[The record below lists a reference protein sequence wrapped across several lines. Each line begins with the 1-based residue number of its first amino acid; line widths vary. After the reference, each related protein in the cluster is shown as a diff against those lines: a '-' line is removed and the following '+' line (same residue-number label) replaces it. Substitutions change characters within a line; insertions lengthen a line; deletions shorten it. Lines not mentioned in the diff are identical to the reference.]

1 MKHRKI
7 LLLLLVAALLLTGCT
22 HNVSQ
27 LAERSVY
34 TRTSDAQVASMDA
47 DGNLQAAYH
56 GIGPMQLMQDPN
68 GNWTNM
74 PGPAG
79 ILSFP
84 TPQGVAFIVS
94 PNNMTM
100 QKFTYTPEP
109 LAGSAAIT
117 VEGLEVNLSETMAQ
131 QVEAI
136 GIALPVLQAMT
147 KEEALATV
155 EKWKAAGTMLPTVAD
170 ILKQIIATW

>member
-1 MKHRKI
+1 MKPIKI
-7 LLLLLVAALLLTGCT
+7 LIVLLVAALLLTGCT
-22 HNVSQ
+22 HN
-27 LAERSVY
+27 LTKLDGGVY
-34 TRTSDAQVASMDA
+34 SRTSDAQVASMDA
-47 DGNLQAAYH
+47 EGNLQAAYH

-79 ILSFP
+79 VLSFP
-84 TPQGVAFIVS
+84 TPTGVAFIVS

-100 QKFTYTPEP
+100 QRFTYTPEP
-109 LAGSAAIT
+109 VAGNAAIT

-136 GIALPVLQAMT
+136 GIALPVLQSMT

-170 ILKQIIATW
+170 VLKQIILTW

>member
-1 MKHRKI
+1 MKHGKI
-7 LLLLLVAALLLTGCT
+7 LLLLLVAAFVLTGCT
-22 HNVSQ
+22 HNLSK
-27 LAERSVY
+27 LTERSVY
-34 TRTSDAQVASMDA
+34 TRTSDAQVASMDG

-100 QKFTYTPEP
+100 AEFTYTPEP
-109 LAGSAAIT
+109 PAGSAAIT
-117 VEGLEVNLSETMAQ
+117 VRGLEVNLSDPMSQ
-131 QVEAI
+131 QVSAI
-136 GIALPVLQAMT
+136 AIALPVLQAMT
-147 KEEALATV
+147 KEEALATI
-155 EKWKAAGTMLPTVAD
+155 EKWKAAGTMLPSVLDALVTIVSG
-170 ILKQIIATW
+170 W

>member
-1 MKHRKI
+1 MKYVLFI
-7 LLLLLVAALLLTGCT
+7 VLIVSALLLTGCT
-22 HNVSQ
+22 HNISQ

-84 TPQGVAFIVS
+84 TPQGIAFIVS

-100 QKFTYTPEP
+100 AEFTYTPEP
-109 LAGSAAIT
+109 ASGMAAIT
-117 VEGLEVNLSETMAQ
+117 VRGLEVNLSDPMGQ
-131 QVEAI
+131 QVQAI
-136 GIALPVLQAMT
+136 AIALPVLQAMT

-155 EKWKAAGTMLPTVAD
+155 EKWKAAGDMLPTVAN
-170 ILKQIIATW
+170 LLLQIIATW

>member
-1 MKHRKI
+1 MKRI
-7 LLLLLVAALLLTGCT
+7 EFVFGLFVAAMVLNGCT
-22 HNVSQ
+22 HN
-27 LAERSVY
+27 LTKLNERTVY
-34 TRTSDAQVASMDA
+34 SRTSDAQVASMDG

-100 QKFTYTPEP
+100 AKFTYTPEP
-109 LAGSAAIT
+109 AKGLAAIT
-117 VEGLEVNLSETMAQ
+117 VEGLEVNLSEPMSQ
-131 QVEAI
+131 QVAAI
-136 GIALPVLQAMT
+136 TVALPVLQAMT
-147 KEEALATV
+147 KAEAEATVRKWEEA
-155 EKWKAAGTMLPTVAD
+155 GDMLPSVIDFLKTIVA
-170 ILKQIIATW
+170 AM